1 MTINSVRPTR
11 CAWLDCTKADYVKY
25 HDEEWAVPVYDDHT
39 LFEFII
45 LESAQAGLNW
55 YTILKR
61 RNGYRQAFA
70 NFDVNQVAQFDNA
83 KVEQLMQNEAIIRHR
98 AKIKAAITNAQAFI
112 AIQQQFGS
120 FSQYIWDFVGNKP
133 IMNQVDDTTVAP
145 ATSALS
151 DKISADLK
159 QRGFT
164 FFGSTI
170 CYAYLQA
177 CGLINSHSKQCF
189 LHPSHINER
198 RIT

>member
-1 MTINSVRPTR
+1 MLNLQDPKR
-11 CAWLDCTKADYVKY
+11 CAWLDCTKTDYVKY
-25 HDEEWAVPVYDDHT
+25 HDEEWSVPVYADHK

-83 KVEQLMQNEAIIRHR
+83 KVEQLMQNDTIIRHR

-112 AIQQQFGS
+112 TIQQQFGS
-120 FSQYIWDFVGNKP
+120 FSRYIWDFVGNKP

-177 CGLINSHSKQCF
+177 CGLMNSHSKQCF
-189 LHPSHINER
+189 LHHSLNRINNG
-198 RIT
+198 

>member
-1 MTINSVRPTR
+1 MLNLQDPKR

-25 HDEEWAVPVYDDHT
+25 HDQEWAVPVYADHK
-39 LFEFII
+39 LFEFIV

-70 NFDVNQVAQFDNA
+70 NFAVDQVALFDEA
-83 KVEQLMQNEAIIRHR
+83 KVEQLMQNEAIIRNR
-98 AKIKAAITNAQAFI
+98 AKIKAAINNAKAFI

-120 FSQYIWDFVGNKP
+120 FSQYIWSFVDNKP
-133 IMNQVDDTTVAP
+133 IINEVDD
-145 ATSALS
+145 ATSPPARSPLS

-189 LHPSHINER
+189 LHHSQQSKN
-198 RIT
+198 